1 MKILF
6 TLVLFFGFGVSKDT
20 EEQLQKSITD
30 LELYMNKK
38 IILFKINNI
47 HIIIYLLKRINY
59 YEIPRFSY

>member
-30 LELYMNKK
+30 LELYMNTK
-38 IILFKINNI
+38 IIYSL
-47 HIIIYLLKRINY
+47 R
-59 YEIPRFSY
+59 